1 VSVNNL
7 ANLLSDQGDYS
18 GAKVLYERALKGR
31 VKVLGPDHADTLMFS
46 K

>member
-7 ANLLSDQGDYS
+7 AILLKYQGDYS
-18 GAKVLYERALKGR
+18 GAKVLYERALKGYE
-31 VKVLGPDHADTLMFS
+31 KVLGADHADTLSVS